1 MIPEKIESYKRIKSV
16 SYYNSIGF
24 CSGSTVK
31 TLPCRRYK
39 RHRFNPWVR
48 KIP

>member
-1 MIPEKIESYKRIKSV
+1 MIPEKIKSYKRIKSV

-24 CSGSTVK
+24 PSGSAVK
-31 TLPCRRYK
+31 TLPCRTCK
-39 RHRFNPWVR
+39 RHRFNPCVR